1 MPLPL
6 PCVLRPGISYI
17 SMYMGGVSGAEV
29 QDDGEE
35 SILLFVCLVYFEQC
49 KLLNRKFNPRFYSS
63 LFART

>member
-6 PCVLRPGISYI
+6 PCILRPHVSYI

-35 SILLFVCLVYFEQC
+35 SILLFVCLVYFE
-49 KLLNRKFNPRFYSS
+49 
-63 LFART
+63 